1 MNVLVTDG
9 NQRAALAITRS
20 LGRRMRVWVG
30 DERPGSLAAASRHCA
45 REVVYPSPYTD
56 PDGFEQF
63 LLRFTEREPV
73 DVVMVASDVTT
84 HIASKNADA
93 IRAHSAIAVPPFD
106 AFECVTDKWR
116 LLQRAA
122 SLGIPIP
129 ATHFVEGKA
138 ALAAVLPRVEYP
150 VVVKPT
156 RSRMPTRAGWVSGTA
171 QYAADQDQLQQIY
184 RDTDYLASEPSL
196 IQTRIVGPGHGVF
209 VLCDRGRVVTTF
221 AHTRLRERPPS
232 GGVSVLCESASFAVA
247 QRDQAV
253 RLLEPLGWH
262 GVAMLEYKQ
271 HLRTGQSVLMEV
283 NGRFWGS
290 LQLAVD
296 AGLDFP
302 YLSAQLAL
310 GRPLDLP
317 GQYDVGIKSR
327 WALGDVDH
335 LLARFRHGRADLPDH
350 APSVLGAVMEFV
362 RATGPGVRGEMW
374 RRDDV
379 GPAYRELCQYITN
392 SSLSMRRRLRR
403 PLARFSFAQLSRN
416 GR

>member
-1 MNVLVTDG
+1 MNVLVVDG

-20 LGRRMRVWVG
+20 LGRHMRVWVG
-30 DERPGSLAAASRHCA
+30 EERPGSLAAASRYCT

-56 PDGFEQF
+56 PEGFEHF
-63 LLRFTEREPV
+63 LARFIEREPV
-73 DVVMVASDVTT
+73 HVLMVASDVTT
-84 HIASKNADA
+84 HIVSKNAKA
-93 IRAHSAIAVPPFD
+93 IHPHTAIAVPPFD

-122 SLGIPIP
+122 SLDIPIP
-129 ATHFVEGKA
+129 ATHFVDGKA
-138 ALAAVLPRVEYP
+138 ALASLLPDIEYP

-171 QYAADQDQLQQIY
+171 QYAADEDQLQRLY
-184 RDTDYLASEPSL
+184 RETDYLGSEPSL
-196 IQTRIVGPGHGVF
+196 IQTRIVGPGLGVF
-209 VLCDRGRVVTTF
+209 VLCDRGRVVATF
-221 AHTRLRERPPS
+221 AHRRLRERPPS
-232 GGVSVLCESASFAVA
+232 GGVSVLCESAPFDAG
-247 QRDQAV
+247 QQDQAI

-262 GVAMLEYKQ
+262 GVAMLEYKRD
-271 HLRTGQSVLMEV
+271 LRTGQSVLMEV

-290 LQLAVD
+290 LQLAID

-302 YLSAQLAL
+302 YLTAQLAL
-310 GRPLDLP
+310 GQPLDLREP
-317 GQYDVGIKSR
+317 YAVGVKSR

-335 LLARFRHGRADLPDH
+335 LLARLRRGRADLPDH
-350 APSVLGAVMEFV
+350 APSLLGAVVDFV

-374 RRDDV
+374 RRDDAA
-379 GPAYRELCQYITN
+379 PAYRELCQYITS